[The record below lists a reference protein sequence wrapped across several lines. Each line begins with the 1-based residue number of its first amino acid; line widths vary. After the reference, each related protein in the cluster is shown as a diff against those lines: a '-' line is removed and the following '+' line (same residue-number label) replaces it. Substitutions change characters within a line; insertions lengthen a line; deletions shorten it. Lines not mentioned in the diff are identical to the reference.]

1 MARGRV
7 LMPEHFAS
15 TMNGNAGHDRKQVE
29 TDLFSLPFHKAV
41 SELER
46 RLIEKALKEAE
57 GNKSE
62 AANRLQINR
71 RLLHKKMGEHKI
83 SD

>member
-1 MARGRV
+1 MK
-7 LMPEHFAS
+7 
-15 TMNGNAGHDRKQVE
+15 GNAGHDRKQVE
-29 TDLFSLPFHKAV
+29 IDLFSLPFHKAV

-46 RLIEKALKEAE
+46 RLIEKALEEAQ

-62 AANRLQINR
+62 AANCLQSNR
-71 RLLHKKMGEHKI
+71 RLLYKKIEKHKI

>member
-15 TMNGNAGHDRKQVE
+15 AVNGNASRDRKQVE
-29 TDLFSLPFHKAV
+29 IDLFALPFHKAV

-57 GNKSE
+57 GNKSD

-71 RLLHKKMGEHKI
+71 RLLYKKLEEHKI
-83 SD
+83 EE